1 MKEKCL
7 CALWVFWFGFCFCGS
22 LPAQELRQ
30 YSIHIDL
37 SKGVGMS
44 GICII
49 RMEQENGT
57 MSVMN
62 EFGIKAFDAVYS
74 SKKNKVKLCH
84 VIGPLNKWYLRRI
97 IARDMRLLFSPE
109 CSISKKRTFWRKND
123 GSMVLD
129 NKRFKITYHLYPLKN
144 VVE

>member
-7 CALWVFWFGFCFCGS
+7 CSLWIVWLCLCGS
-22 LPAQELRQ
+22 LSAQELRQ
-30 YSIHIDL
+30 YSIRIDR
-37 SKGVGMS
+37 SEGGGMS

-49 RMEQENGT
+49 RTERGNG
-57 MSVMN
+57 SLCVMN

-84 VIGPLNKWYLRRI
+84 VIAPLNKWYLRKI
-97 IARDMRLLFSPE
+97 IAQDMRLLFNPE
-109 CSISKKRTFWRKND
+109 RLTSKKRTFLRKDD

-129 NKRFKITYHLYPLKN
+129 NKRFKITYHLYPLRN